1 MDAIKSKMHK
11 LSGETA
17 EATSKADRCFLLPI
31 KSQSF
36 LNVLVEKGRCA
47 AKKKTRQA
55 SVFILTVK
63 SFISLF

>member
-17 EATSKADRCFLLPI
+17 EATSKADRCFLVPT

-36 LNVLVEKGRCA
+36 LNVLIEKGVKMCC
-47 AKKKTRQA
+47 KKAR
-55 SVFILTVK
+55 
-63 SFISLF
+63 